1 MSNIQPVFIVGTGRS
16 GSRSIFRMLSG
27 SENLEIHHEY
37 CCTHIQKYSAL
48 YHMGLISEEEI
59 INQMTQQKQ
68 RMYILFTIGLYLDL
82 ASMVW
87 VLCIF

>member
-37 CCTHIQKYSAL
+37 CCTNIQKYSAL

-59 INQMTQQKQ
+59 INQINKIYKPAVKYSEAQ
-68 RMYILFTIGLYLDL
+68 FGLIHQINYPG
-82 ASMVW
+82 S
-87 VLCIF
+87 

>member
-48 YHMGLISEEEI
+48 YQI
-59 INQMTQQKQ
+59 I
-68 RMYILFTIGLYLDL
+68 
-82 ASMVW
+82 MVR
-87 VLCIF
+87 